1 MVVRYRRLAVV
12 VVEVVVPVAVVN
24 EQAVRG
30 GGSQVPRYVGKV
42 RYGRY
47 TLAGVEAACNGLA
60 LRLDIVAATND
71 LHYLLLPIQ

>member
-30 GGSQVPRYVGKV
+30 GGSQVRYLGM
-42 RYGRY
+42 
-47 TLAGVEAACNGLA
+47 
-60 LRLDIVAATND
+60 
-71 LHYLLLPIQ
+71 